1 MQESYGR
8 DLDLNLLRVFLVV
21 ADAGS
26 VTGAAARLYLT
37 QPAVSAALRRLTG
50 AVGAP
55 LFVRKGR
62 SLVLSSRGEAL
73 RHKAQLHLSALVDAA
88 LSPQRFDPLT
98 SERVLRLGL
107 ADAAEG
113 WLLPRLLR
121 AFAQRAPRMSLIV
134 VPVQFRTVG
143 EALASG
149 RVDVAVTVADPLPAS
164 VRRQPLISGDLVC
177 LFDRRHARIGR
188 QLTERAY
195 FEHEHVIVSYNA
207 DLRGVVEDLLHKQR
221 RTRCSVSSFANVPAL
236 VDGSALLAT
245 VPRLIAQDAVRHR
258 PSLALRDLPFR
269 PSSATTD
276 MLWPGAAEDDDANRF
291 LREQLLNVAAP
302 LAKPAQRRK
311 GDGAQAFGLRPRTLP
326 GER

>member
-1 MQESYGR
+1 MQENYGR

-21 ADAGS
+21 ADVGS

-37 QPAVSAALRRLTG
+37 QPAVSA
-50 AVGAP
+50 P

-62 SLVLSSRGEAL
+62 SLALSSRGEAL
-73 RHKAQLHLSALVDAA
+73 RQKAQLHLSALVDAA
-88 LSPQRFDPLT
+88 LSPQRFEPLT

-107 ADAAEG
+107 ADAAEA

-121 AFAQRAPRMSLIV
+121 AFAKRAPRMSLIV

-164 VRRQPLISGDLVC
+164 IKRQVLIGGDLVC
-177 LFDRRHARIGR
+177 LFDPRHARVG
-188 QLTERAY
+188 QKLTERAY

-207 DLRGVVEDLLHKQR
+207 DLRGIVEDLLQKQR

-236 VDGSALLAT
+236 VEGSALLAT
-245 VPRLIAQDAVRHR
+245 VPRLVAQEAVRHR
-258 PSLALRDLPFR
+258 PGLALRDLPFQ
-269 PSSATTD
+269 PSFATTD
-276 MLWPGAAEDDDANRF
+276 LLWPAAAEDDDASRF
-291 LREQLLNVAAP
+291 LREQLLSVAAT
-302 LAKPAQRRK
+302 LSKPARRRK
-311 GDGAQAFGLRPRTLP
+311 NAGPARRAAT
-326 GER
+326 